1 MGRTAGIGDKMELN
15 SEIEINASPETV
27 WKLLTDI
34 SRFPEWNPFIRR
46 LHGELKVGQKLVVF
60 IQPSGASGMQFKP
73 AVMKVEPNH
82 ELRWLGHL
90 IVPGLFDGEH
100 IFQIESLGNK
110 RVCFHQRE
118 IFSGILV
125 PLLKKS
131 LDTDTRR
138 GFNEMN
144 QRLKELAEST

>member
-1 MGRTAGIGDKMELN
+1 MELN

-27 WKLLTDI
+27 WKLLTDT

-46 LHGELKVGQKLVVF
+46 LNGELKVGQKLVVF
-60 IQPSGASGMQFKP
+60 IQPLGANGMEFKP
-73 AVMKVEPNH
+73 VVMKVEPSR

-90 IVPGLFDGEH
+90 ILPGLFDGEH
-100 IFQIESLGNK
+100 IFQIEPLGNK
-110 RVCFHQRE
+110 RVRFHQRE

-125 PLLKKS
+125 PLLKRS
-131 LDTDTRR
+131 LDADTRR

-144 QRLKELAEST
+144 QKLKELAEIK

>member
-1 MGRTAGIGDKMELN
+1 MELN

-27 WKLLTDI
+27 WELLTDT

-46 LHGELKVGQKLVVF
+46 LRGDLKVGQKLVVF
-60 IQPSGASGMQFKP
+60 MQPSGANGLEFRP
-73 AVMKVEPNH
+73 VVMKVEPNR

-90 IVPGLFDGEH
+90 IIPGLFDGEH
-100 IFQIESLGNK
+100 IFQIEALDDK
-110 RVCFHQRE
+110 RVRFHQRE

-131 LDTDTRR
+131 LDADTRR

-144 QRLKELAEST
+144 QKLKELAESN

>member
-1 MGRTAGIGDKMELN
+1 MELN

-27 WKLLTDI
+27 WKLLTDT

-46 LHGELKVGQKLVVF
+46 LRCEFKVGQKLVVF
-60 IQPSGASGMQFKP
+60 MPPSGANGMEFKP
-73 AVMKVEPNH
+73 VVMKVEPNRG
-82 ELRWLGHL
+82 LRWLGHL
-90 IVPGLFDGEH
+90 ILPGLFDGEH
-100 IFQIESLGNK
+100 IFQIEALDHK
-110 RVCFHQRE
+110 RIRFHQRE

-144 QRLKELAEST
+144 QKLKELAESN

>member
-1 MGRTAGIGDKMELN
+1 MELN

-27 WKLLTDI
+27 WKLLTDT
-34 SRFPEWNPFIRR
+34 SRFPEWNPFLRR
-46 LHGELKVGQKLVVF
+46 LSGELKVGQKLVVF
-60 IQPSGASGMQFKP
+60 MQPSGANGLEFRP
-73 AVMKVEPNH
+73 VVMKVEPNR

-90 IVPGLFDGEH
+90 IIPGLFDGEH
-100 IFQIESLGNK
+100 IFQIEALDDK
-110 RVCFHQRE
+110 RVRFHQRE

-131 LDTDTRR
+131 LDADTRR

-144 QRLKELAEST
+144 QKLKELAESN